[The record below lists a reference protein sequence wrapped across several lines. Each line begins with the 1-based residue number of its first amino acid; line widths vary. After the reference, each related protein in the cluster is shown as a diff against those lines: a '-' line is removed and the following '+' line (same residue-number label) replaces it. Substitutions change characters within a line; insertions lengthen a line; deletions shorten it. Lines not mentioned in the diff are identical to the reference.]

1 MIRQAAAVVVV
12 LLLSPS
18 WVTAQGT
25 ELTVN
30 VASASVHKSPT
41 NTSPTLGIVG
51 RGARLEVTREVGDWV
66 KVAYPAAADGV
77 GYVRKSMGTMAPAVA
92 SRAPIQGTAARTN
105 AQPTQPAPRLATS
118 PAAEQAQTGNR
129 LPVRTAAPQRGT
141 ASHMFGLGA
150 HLGGPTFG
158 IGGSARAW
166 AHGRFG
172 LQFELSRYEVSSPID
187 LGTMTSTEFGP
198 SALYAFN
205 DRVADYTWLRPY
217 VGAGLNFYRSSIT
230 SPAFGTDVADS
241 RYGSQLFGG
250 AELSFASVPQV
261 AISTQLSYR
270 WFEEPS
276 PGLNLGGMGLSVA
289 AHWYVK

>member
-66 KVAYPAAADGV
+66 KVAYPPRTAWARAKEHGHDGTRRRLQGADPGHRGAHERAANATGAAPGDIAG
-77 GYVRKSMGTMAPAVA
+77 GRASPDRKSPPM
-92 SRAPIQGTAARTN
+92 
-105 AQPTQPAPRLATS
+105 
-118 PAAEQAQTGNR
+118 
-129 LPVRTAAPQRGT
+129 RTAAPQRGT

-187 LGTMTSTEFGP
+187 LE
-198 SALYAFN
+198 
-205 DRVADYTWLRPY
+205 R
-217 VGAGLNFYRSSIT
+217 
-230 SPAFGTDVADS
+230 
-241 RYGSQLFGG
+241 
-250 AELSFASVPQV
+250 
-261 AISTQLSYR
+261 
-270 WFEEPS
+270 
-276 PGLNLGGMGLSVA
+276 
-289 AHWYVK
+289 